1 VYTWNWEPSILI
13 GLALQVGTYL
23 ACVGPL
29 RGRFPGSAPV
39 SPARVQVFLLG
50 SLVLFIALVSPLDT
64 LGDGYLLSAHMIQ
77 HMLITL
83 VAPPLLLIGTPP
95 WLFRPLLRLPLAL
108 PIGRFLTTPLFTFFV
123 YNATFSIWHVP
134 RYYEATL
141 QSLPIHI
148 LEHVMFF
155 VTATLTW
162 WPIFSPM
169 DELPRLSDPLQCL
182 YLFFESLPP
191 TILGA
196 LITFS
201 DTLLYP
207 TYARAP
213 RVWGLTP
220 AIDQQA
226 AGLIM
231 WIPGALVFLLV
242 LTVVFFR
249 WFGEDDYKPS
259 QDTRPA
265 VR

>member
-13 GLALQVGTYL
+13 GLAAQAGAYL

-29 RGRFPGSAPV
+29 RARFPGSAPV
-39 SPARVQVFLLG
+39 SQARIQTFLLG
-50 SLVLFIALVSPLDT
+50 SLVLLIALVSPLDT

-108 PIGRFLTTPLFTFFV
+108 PIGRFLTSPIVAFLA
-123 YNATFSIWHVP
+123 YNATFSLWHVP
-134 RYYEATL
+134 RFYEATL
-141 QSLPIHI
+141 HSLPLHI

-155 VTATLTW
+155 GTAALTW
-162 WPIFSPM
+162 WPIFSPLN
-169 DELPRLSDPLQCL
+169 ELPRLPDPIQCL

-201 DTLLYP
+201 GDILYP

-213 RVWGLTP
+213 RLWGLS
-220 AIDQQA
+220 AEIDQQA

-231 WIPGALVFLLV
+231 WIPGALVFLGV
-242 LTVVFFR
+242 LTIVWFR
-249 WFGEDDYKPS
+249 WLGRDDYEPS
-259 QDTRPA
+259 QDARP
-265 VR
+265 VLR

>member
-1 VYTWNWEPSILI
+1 VYTWNWEPGLLI
-13 GLALQVGTYL
+13 GLAAQAGAYL

-29 RGRFPGSAPV
+29 RSRFPGSAPV
-39 SPARVQVFLLG
+39 SRARVQTFLLG

-64 LGDGYLLSAHMIQ
+64 LGDGYLLSAHMVQ

-83 VAPPLLLIGTPP
+83 VAPPLMLIGTPP

-108 PIGRFLTTPLFTFFV
+108 PIGRLLTNPLVAFFA
-123 YNATFSIWHVP
+123 YNITFSLWHVP

-148 LEHVMFF
+148 LEHALFF
-155 VTATLTW
+155 GTAALTW
-162 WPIFSPM
+162 WPIFSPLN
-169 DELPRLSDPLQCL
+169 ELPRLPDPLQCL
-182 YLFFESLPP
+182 YLFFQSLPP

-201 DTLLYP
+201 SSILYP

-213 RVWGLTP
+213 RLWGLSP
-220 AIDQQA
+220 EIDQQA

-231 WIPGALVFLLV
+231 WIPGALVFLAV
-242 LTVVFFR
+242 LTVVWFR
-249 WFGEDDYKPS
+249 WLGREDYEPS
-259 QDTRPA
+259 QDARP
-265 VR
+265 VLR